1 MLVVEA
7 VRVFAILF
15 RIEGMV
21 ARGYAAFVNL
31 VTSRGRLDLCIAS
44 QLCGL
49 EVMIETQLTH
59 PEVDFKVSTAS
70 KLPVADLEGDRHLVI
85 FVERFVEAFA
95 LVSLHLDVVRCRK

>member
-15 RIEGMV
+15 RIEGVV
-21 ARGYAAFVNL
+21 ARGYAAFVDL
-31 VTSRGRLDLCIAS
+31 VTSRGCLDLCIAN

-70 KLPVADLEGDRHLVI
+70 KLPVVLYLCQWISNHAAPLRI
-85 FVERFVEAFA
+85 PFA
-95 LVSLHLDVVRCRK
+95 TATCI